1 MTTEPSDD
9 RHAFR
14 FKCGSLELAVVGLPA
29 ILTLL
34 AALLLFGLLRWV
46 GLI

>member
-9 RHAFR
+9 RHSFR
-14 FKCGSLELAVVGLPA
+14 FKWGSLELAVVGLPA

-34 AALLLFGLLRWV
+34 SVIVLLALMRWFGLL
-46 GLI
+46 